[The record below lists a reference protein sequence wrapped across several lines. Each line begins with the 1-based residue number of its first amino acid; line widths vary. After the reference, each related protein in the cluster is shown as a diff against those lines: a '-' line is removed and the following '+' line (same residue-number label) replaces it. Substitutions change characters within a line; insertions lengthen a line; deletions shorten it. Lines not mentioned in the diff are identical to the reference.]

1 MKYLCDLH
9 RGEFVNNPQQAIQA
23 WQVVIQQARALFH
36 AKDWE
41 RASVAY
47 GNAFEISE
55 LLLSCSGSAF
65 SVDRYLRSALEY
77 AYALRKEQASVNFHL
92 LVCHVE
98 NHIQGIKHTLSV
110 PMLIK
115 PLEEVILMPIN
126 LADFWMVSLLSLDH
140 IESRV
145 LH

>member
-1 MKYLCDLH
+1 MQKIGRGHRLRMVMRSKYQNCC
-9 RGEFVNNPQQAIQA
+9 
-23 WQVVIQQARALFH
+23 
-36 AKDWE
+36 
-41 RASVAY
+41 SVA
-47 GNAFEISE
+47 
-55 LLLSCSGSAF
+55 
-65 SVDRYLRSALEY
+65 VDRYLRSALEY

-98 NHIQGIKHTLSV
+98 NHIQDIKHTLSV
-110 PMLIK
+110 PMLMK
-115 PLEEVILMPIN
+115 PLEEVIHMPIN